1 MLVVDAS
8 VAVKWFLDEPGD
20 REARALVERSEALIA
35 PELIVAE
42 VLNAISKRLLA
53 GDADIRQGPRVAAV
67 LPKVLAQ
74 IRSLGPLAARTL
86 EIAAELRHPAYDCF
100 YLALAEER
108 QAKLVTA
115 DRRLLGRLAGTPWQ
129 DDAISLW
136 N

>member
-42 VLNAISKRLLA
+42 VLNAIWKRLLA

-74 IRSLGPLAARTL
+74 IRSLGPLAARAL

-108 QAKLVTA
+108 RTQLVTA
-115 DRRLLGRLAGTPWQ
+115 DRRLISRLAGTPWQ
-129 DDAISLW
+129 ENTISLW

>member
-42 VLNAISKRLLA
+42 VLNAIWKRLLA

-74 IRSLGPLAARTL
+74 IRSLGPLAARAL

-108 QAKLVTA
+108 RAKLVTA
-115 DRRLLGRLAGTPWQ
+115 DRRLLSRLAGTPWQ
-129 DDAISLW
+129 EDAISLW

>member
-42 VLNAISKRLLA
+42 VLNAIWKRLLA

-67 LPKVLAQ
+67 LPEVLAQ
-74 IRSLGPLAARTL
+74 IASLGPLAARAL

-108 QAKLVTA
+108 RAKLVTA
-115 DRRLLGRLAGTPWQ
+115 DRRLLSRLAGTPWQ
-129 DDAISLW
+129 AAAISLW

>member
-20 REARALVERSEALIA
+20 REARTLVEGPEPLIA
-35 PELIVAE
+35 PQLIVAE
-42 VLNAISKRLLA
+42 VLNAIWRRLIA
-53 GDADIRQGPRVAAV
+53 GEADVRQGPRVASA

-74 IRSLGPLAARTL
+74 VHALAPLAARAL

-100 YLALAEER
+100 YLALAED
-108 QAKLVTA
+108 QSAKLVTA
-115 DRRLLGRLAGTPWQ
+115 DRRLAGRLSGTPW
-129 DDAISLW
+129 AERVISLW

>member
-20 REARALVERSEALIA
+20 REARALVEGSEALIA

-42 VLNAISKRLLA
+42 VLNAIWKRLLA
-53 GDADIRQGPRVAAV
+53 GEADVRQGPRVATA
-67 LPKVLAQ
+67 LPKVLADL
-74 IRSLGPLAARTL
+74 RSLAPLAAHAL
-86 EIAAELRHPAYDCF
+86 EIAAELRHPTYDCF

-108 QAKLVTA
+108 STMLVTA
-115 DRRLLGRLAGTPWQ
+115 DRRLIGRLAGTRWE
-129 DDAISLW
+129 DRAVGLW

>member
-42 VLNAISKRLLA
+42 VLNAIWKRLLA

-74 IRSLGPLAARTL
+74 IRSLGPLAARAL

-100 YLALAEER
+100 YLALAEEQR
-108 QAKLVTA
+108 AQLVTA
-115 DRRLLGRLAGTPWQ
+115 DRRLLSRLAGTPWQ
-129 DDAISLW
+129 ADAISLW

>member
-42 VLNAISKRLLA
+42 VLNAIWKRLLA
-53 GDADIRQGPRVAAV
+53 GDADIRQGSRVAAV
-67 LPKVLAQ
+67 LPKLLAQ
-74 IRSLGPLAARTL
+74 IRSLGPLAARAL

-108 QAKLVTA
+108 RAKLVTA
-115 DRRLLGRLAGTPWQ
+115 DRRLLSRLAGTPWQ
-129 DDAISLW
+129 EDAISLW